1 MGRNRQDRPSP
12 ADLEE
17 KKNRLGSIRD
27 SDRR

>member
-1 MGRNRQDRPSP
+1 MGRQDRPSP